1 MLILP
6 MSFAAILD
14 RPEAKGLLAEYAAEC
29 SLPELG
35 EISPQYY
42 LYEAMERNGTLRSFG
57 VFNDD
62 RLVGFATLLLYVLPH
77 YGRRVAT
84 TESIFISPD
93 QRITG
98 SGRQL
103 LDFLESYAKENGCS
117 AVLYSAP
124 VGSQFAK
131 LLGLQK
137 AYRHSNECFIRS
149 LA

>member
-35 EISPQYY
+35 EIAPQYY
-42 LYEAMERNGTLRSFG
+42 LYEAMERSGTLRSFG

-77 YGRRVAT
+77 YGKKVAT
-84 TESIFISPD
+84 TESIFISAA
-93 QRITG
+93 QRVTG
-98 SGRQL
+98 IGSKL
-103 LDFLESYAKENGCS
+103 LDFIENYARENDCT

-124 VGSQFAK
+124 TGSQFAK

-137 AYRHSNECFIRS
+137 TYRHSNDTFIRS